1 MNTLSIHNNGPV
13 PGLWND
19 GRSAA
24 SHPVALFH
32 RSYQNELRICP
43 AGSIND
49 LHTLAVW
56 PLDHIKILSGGGA
69 RSPLPLHLAEAP
81 DTGGRLTVEAGQP
94 SDTLRAWLRDSQA
107 QRQAKVRRRWF
118 MGTGAVWL
126 FCLGLFFTGPALF
139 SFVAEFL
146 PRSWEER
153 LGKSARDNIVDMLVR
168 LPGVRGINKEAT
180 QDPNLKM
187 LLARLEQGAPTRD
200 YTFDLLVLDA
210 DFVNAFALPG
220 GYMLV
225 STGLIKASQSPDEL
239 AGVLAHEMAHIT
251 ARHGTQRLLREH
263 TWTFFA
269 RLLIGGGGDGLI
281 THLAGSMITSAFDRD
296 DEREADAKGVERLL
310 GAGINPMGLADFFA
324 RLEKEEARGSRGAGR
339 KLLSYV
345 ASHPQLAERRE
356 NIRHAIQE
364 TGGKNTPIF
373 SPAMSPEEW
382 QEFRAACGIPAMS
395 ATPGATHS
403 LSKPSGRVRAHVRVR
418 PAA

>member
-1 MNTLSIHNNGPV
+1 MSTLSVQNNGPV

-19 GRSAA
+19 GQSAA

-32 RSYQNELRICP
+32 RSHQNELRICP

-49 LHTLAVW
+49 LHALAVW
-56 PLDHIKILSGGGA
+56 PLDHIKVLSGGGA
-69 RSPLPLHLAEAP
+69 RSPSPLRLAEEP
-81 DTGGRLTVEAGQP
+81 DNGRRLTVEAGQP
-94 SDTLRAWLRDSQA
+94 SDTLRAWLRGSQA
-107 QRQAKVRRRWF
+107 QRRARVGRRWL

-139 SFVAEFL
+139 SFVAELL
-146 PRSWEER
+146 PRSWEEH
-153 LGKSARDNIVDMLVR
+153 LGRSARDNIVDMLVR
-168 LPGVRGINKEAT
+168 LPGVCGINEEAT

-251 ARHGTQRLLREH
+251 ARHGTQRLLREYA
-263 TWTFFA
+263 WAFFA
-269 RLLIGGGGDGLI
+269 RLLIGGGDGLV
-281 THLAGSMITSAFDRD
+281 TYLAGSMITSAFDRD

-310 GAGINPMGLADFFA
+310 GAGINPLGLADFFA
-324 RLEKEEARGSRGAGR
+324 RLEKEEARGGRSTGR
-339 KLLSYV
+339 KILSYV
-345 ASHPQLAERRE
+345 ASHPELAERRE
-356 NIRHAIQE
+356 NIRRAMQE
-364 TGGKNTPIF
+364 AGRATGEKNAPVFSPAF
-373 SPAMSPEEW
+373 SPAMSPKEW
-382 QEFRAACGIPAMS
+382 QEFRAACGIPAVTS
-395 ATPGATHS
+395 S
-403 LSKPSGRVRAHVRVR
+403 LPKPSGHARVR